1 MILLNWQASGSD
13 RINRVKAF
21 IAIYIRLQI
30 CMDPDLSTR
39 KMKWKSDPL
48 LSLVDSGFSSLTTAK
63 KSYGATG
70 SKVGTRETAQT
81 ISVLSGLSA

>member
-1 MILLNWQASGSD
+1 MLKLQPSGSD
-13 RINRVKAF
+13 RINRVRALW
-21 IAIYIRLQI
+21 AIDIRLLI
-30 CMDPDLSTR
+30 CMDADLSTI

-48 LSLVDSGFSSLTTAK
+48 PNLVDSGFSSLTTAK